1 MKRLLVSALFV
12 VSQFGNAQAQ
22 NCVFANERA
31 AFELVALK
39 NTLMVAAL
47 SCGENNEYNDFM
59 TRFQPYMA
67 TQQSVMDHYFQRM
80 NGGTAQADED
90 EFLTALSNEESQE
103 SLNMGPQYCPGAG
116 ALFDQIL
123 SLRDEG
129 ALQSFAATNAPAQGG
144 PGICGATA
152 SAPAAP
158 ALPPPEPVVLPGPPA
173 SGPAPAAS
181 SQAASSQAS
190 IAQRASEELVVSPDP
205 AWQPPAKLQ
214 RTPLHPPPGVQV
226 AQAGKP
232 GFSFSRRTPHYA
244 IPARHVPSAP
254 APAKP
259 AVTIVQI

>member
-80 NGGTAQADED
+80 NGGTAQTDED

-103 SLNMGPQYCPGAG
+103 SLDMGPQYCPGAG

-129 ALQSFAATNAPAQGG
+129 ALQSFAASNAPAQGG
-144 PGICGATA
+144 PGICG
-152 SAPAAP
+152 APAAP

-173 SGPAPAAS
+173 SGPAPAA
-181 SQAASSQAS
+181 ASQAS

-214 RTPLHPPPGVQV
+214 RTPLRPPPGVQV

-232 GFSFSRRTPHYA
+232 GFSFSRRAPHYA

-254 APAKP
+254 ATAPAKPAAKP